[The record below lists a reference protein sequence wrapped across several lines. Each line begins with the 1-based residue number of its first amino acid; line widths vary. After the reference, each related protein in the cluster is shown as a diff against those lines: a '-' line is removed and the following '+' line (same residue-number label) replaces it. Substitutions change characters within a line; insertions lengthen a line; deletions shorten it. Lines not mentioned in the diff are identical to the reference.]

1 MKTKETKGTNLPGA
15 WIVNPKDRGRKPIKS
30 GNIYLQ
36 NNEEFQIEIFNPLRE
51 CVLADIRLNSQSIS
65 KTGLVIKPGQRVYL
79 DCFVDDRKKFIF
91 QTYEIEMTDETG
103 EAIQNN
109 GLMEV
114 FFYKEE
120 AISLKNWSEKLRQV
134 VIREYYPVYP
144 YWQPY
149 YRPYPVWY
157 GGYCTTNIG
166 TTLQGNSISFGGT
179 TVNAVYNSTNNNS
192 TLTSFNSTTGTLN
205 LTGGVSNSA
214 SYTSGVEL
222 SNLNLN
228 NSFSSNSIPIAG
240 SLETGRIEKGEKSNQ
255 QFGEVDMDFEK
266 NYIHHIV
273 YQLLPESR
281 KPKSASEIALDYKNN
296 LTKKQK
302 SGTSGNWPHQYD
314 KNDDEVIDL
323 IKKLSDLNKAG
334 VLSDEE
340 FNEKKKELLAR
351 I

>member
-91 QTYEIEMTDETG
+91 QTYEIEMTDETK

-120 AISLKNWSEKLRQV
+120 AVSLKNWSEKLRQV

-192 TLTSFNSTTGTLN
+192 NLTSFNSTTGTLN

-281 KPKSASEIALDYKNN
+281 KPVEAE
-296 LTKKQK
+296 TKKPSEK
-302 SGTSGNWPHQYD
+302 LKEGHQAA
-314 KNDDEVIDL
+314 DL
-323 IKKLSDLNKAG
+323 LVKLKDLKDAG
-334 VLSDEE
+334 VISDEE

>member
-1 MKTKETKGTNLPGA
+1 MKTKETKGANLPGA
-15 WIVNPKDRGRKPIKS
+15 WICNPNDNGRKPIKS

-36 NNEEFQIEIFNPLRE
+36 NDEQFKIELYNPLRE

-91 QTYEIEMTDETG
+91 QTYEIEMTDETQ

-120 AISLKNWSEKLRQV
+120 AVSLKNWSEKLRQV

-192 TLTSFNSTTGTLN
+192 TLTSFNSTTGTVN
-205 LTGGVSNSA
+205 LTGGLSNSA
-214 SYTSGVEL
+214 SYTSGIDL

-281 KPKSASEIALDYKNN
+281 KPIEVE
-296 LTKKQK
+296 TKK
-302 SGTSGNWPHQYD
+302 TSEKLKEGHQAA
-314 KNDDEVIDL
+314 DL
-323 IKKLSDLNKAG
+323 LVKLKDLKDAG
-334 VLSDEE
+334 VISDEE

>member
-36 NNEEFQIEIFNPLRE
+36 NNEEFVIEIFNPLKE

-91 QTYEIEMTDETG
+91 QTYEIEMTDETA

-120 AISLKNWSEKLRQV
+120 AVSLKNWSEKLRQV

-157 GGYCTTNIG
+157 GAYTSGTMTTNIG
-166 TTLQGNSISFGGT
+166 TTLQGGGLSFGGT
-179 TVNAVYNSTNNNS
+179 TTN
-192 TLTSFNSTTGTLN
+192 TVFNSTTGTLN

-214 SYTSGVEL
+214 SYTSGIDL

-281 KPKSASEIALDYKNN
+281 KPVEAE
-296 LTKKQK
+296 TKKPSEK
-302 SGTSGNWPHQYD
+302 LKEGHQAA
-314 KNDDEVIDL
+314 DL
-323 IKKLSDLNKAG
+323 LVKLKDLKDAG
-334 VLSDEE
+334 VISDEE

>member
-1 MKTKETKGTNLPGA
+1 MKTKETKGANLPGA

-36 NNEEFQIEIFNPLRE
+36 NNEEFVIEIFNPLRE

-91 QTYEIEMTDETG
+91 QTYEIEMTDETQ

-120 AISLKNWSEKLRQV
+120 AVSLKNWSEKLRQV

-157 GGYCTTNIG
+157 TGCYT
-166 TTLQGNSISFGGT
+166 TTLQGGGLSFGGT
-179 TVNAVYNSTNNNS
+179 TTN
-192 TLTSFNSTTGTLN
+192 TVFNSTTGGLN
-205 LTGGVSNSA
+205 LTGGVSNLT
-214 SYTSGVEL
+214 SYTTGVDL
-222 SNLNLN
+222 SNIQVSNC
-228 NSFSSNSIPIAG
+228 FSSNSIPIAG

-281 KPKSASEIALDYKNN
+281 KPVEVE
-296 LTKKQK
+296 TKK
-302 SGTSGNWPHQYD
+302 TSEKLKEGHQAA
-314 KNDDEVIDL
+314 DL
-323 IKKLSDLNKAG
+323 LVKLKDLKDAG
-334 VLSDEE
+334 VISDEE

>member
-1 MKTKETKGTNLPGA
+1 MKTKEVKSTNLPGA
-15 WIVNPKDRGRKPIKS
+15 WIVNPKNKGRKPIKS
-30 GNIYLQ
+30 SNIYLE
-36 NNEEFQIEIFNPLRE
+36 NNEEFQIEVWNPLKE
-51 CVLADIRLNSQSIS
+51 CVLADIRLNNQSIS

-79 DCFVDDRKKFIF
+79 DCFIDDRKKFIF
-91 QTYEIEMTDETG
+91 QTYEIEMSDETK

-120 AISLKNWSEKLRQV
+120 AVSLKNWSEKLRQV

-149 YRPYPVWY
+149 YRPYPFWY
-157 GGYCTTNIG
+157 GAYTSGTTTTNIG
-166 TTLQGNSISFGGT
+166 TTLQGGGLSFGGT
-179 TVNAVYNSTNNNS
+179 TTN
-192 TLTSFNSTTGTLN
+192 TVFNSTTGTLN
-205 LTGGVSNSA
+205 LTGGLSNSA
-214 SYTSGVEL
+214 SYTSGVDL

-255 QFGEVDMDFEK
+255 QFTEVDMDFEK

-281 KPKSASEIALDYKNN
+281 KPVEVE
-296 LTKKQK
+296 TKK
-302 SGTSGNWPHQYD
+302 TSEKLKEGHQAA
-314 KNDDEVIDL
+314 DL
-323 IKKLSDLNKAG
+323 LVKLKDLKDAG
-334 VLSDEE
+334 VISDEE

>member
-15 WIVNPKDRGRKPIKS
+15 WICNPNDNGRKPIKS

-36 NNEEFQIEIFNPLRE
+36 NDEQFKIELYNPLRE

-91 QTYEIEMTDETG
+91 QTYEIEMSDETG

-120 AISLKNWSEKLRQV
+120 AVSLKNWSEKLRQV

-166 TTLQGNSISFGGT
+166 TTLQGGGLSFGGT
-179 TVNAVYNSTNNNS
+179 TTNSV
-192 TLTSFNSTTGTLN
+192 FNSTTGTLN

-214 SYTSGVEL
+214 SYTSGVDL
-222 SNLNLN
+222 SNMNISN
-228 NSFSSNSIPIAG
+228 CFSSESIPVAG

-255 QFGEVDMDFEK
+255 QFSEVDMDFEK

-281 KPKSASEIALDYKNN
+281 KPVEVEAKKPSEKLKE
-296 LTKKQK
+296 
-302 SGTSGNWPHQYD
+302 GHQAT
-314 KNDDEVIDL
+314 DL
-323 IKKLSDLNKAG
+323 LVKLKDLKDAG
-334 VLSDEE
+334 VISDEE

>member
-91 QTYEIEMTDETG
+91 QTYEIEMTDETA

-120 AISLKNWSEKLRQV
+120 AVSLKNWSEKLRQV

-157 GGYCTTNIG
+157 GAYTSGTMTTNIG
-166 TTLQGNSISFGGT
+166 TTLQGGGLSFGGT
-179 TVNAVYNSTNNNS
+179 TTN
-192 TLTSFNSTTGTLN
+192 TVFNSTTGALN

-214 SYTSGVEL
+214 SYTSGIDL

-281 KPKSASEIALDYKNN
+281 KPVEAE
-296 LTKKQK
+296 TKKPSEK
-302 SGTSGNWPHQYD
+302 LKEGHQAA
-314 KNDDEVIDL
+314 DL
-323 IKKLSDLNKAG
+323 LVKLKDLKDAG
-334 VLSDEE
+334 VISDEE

>member
-1 MKTKETKGTNLPGA
+1 MKTKEVKGTNLPGA
-15 WIVNPKDRGRKPIKS
+15 WICNPNDNGRKPIKS

-36 NNEEFQIEIFNPLRE
+36 NDEQFKIELYNPLRE

-79 DCFVDDRKKFIF
+79 DCFIDDRKKFIF
-91 QTYEIEMTDETG
+91 QTYEIEMSNETQ

-120 AISLKNWSEKLRQV
+120 AVSLKNWSEKLREV
-134 VIREYYPVYP
+134 VVREYYPIYVDRYP
-144 YWQPY
+144 NWYP

-157 GGYCTTNIG
+157 GTTG
-166 TTLQGNSISFGGT
+166 GISFGGT
-179 TVNAVYNSTNNNS
+179 TTNTVY
-192 TLTSFNSTTGTLN
+192 NSTTGTLT
-205 LTGGVSNSA
+205 LTGGISNSS
-214 SYTSGVEL
+214 SYTNGVNL

-228 NSFSSNSIPIAG
+228 NSVSSNSIPISE
-240 SLETGRIEKGEKSNQ
+240 SLETGRIEKGQKSNQ
-255 QFGEVDMDFEK
+255 QFSEVDMDFEK

-281 KPKSASEIALDYKNN
+281 KPVEVESKKPSEKLKESHKAADL
-296 LTKKQK
+296 
-302 SGTSGNWPHQYD
+302 
-314 KNDDEVIDL
+314 L
-323 IKKLSDLNKAG
+323 IKLKDLMDAG
-334 VLSDEE
+334 VISEEE

>member
-15 WIVNPKDRGRKPIKS
+15 WIVNPKDKGRKPIKS
-30 GNIYLQ
+30 GNIYLE
-36 NNEEFQIEIFNPLRE
+36 NNEEFSIEIFNPLKE
-51 CVLADIRLNSQSIS
+51 CVLADIRLNNQSIS

-91 QTYEIEMTDETG
+91 QTYEIEMTDETQ

-120 AISLKNWSEKLRQV
+120 AVSLKNWSEKLRQV
-134 VIREYYPVYP
+134 VVREYYPIYVDRYP
-144 YWQPY
+144 NWYP

-166 TTLQGNSISFGGT
+166 TTLQGGGLSFGGT
-179 TVNAVYNSTNNNS
+179 TTN
-192 TLTSFNSTTGTLN
+192 TVFNSTTGTLN

-222 SNLNLN
+222 SNMSIN
-228 NSFSSNSIPIAG
+228 NCFSSNSIPIAG

-255 QFGEVDMDFEK
+255 QFTEVDMDFEK

-281 KPKSASEIALDYKNN
+281 KPAEVE
-296 LTKKQK
+296 TKKPSEK
-302 SGTSGNWPHQYD
+302 LKEGHQAAD
-314 KNDDEVIDL
+314 LLVKLKDLKDGGVI
-323 IKKLSDLNKAG
+323 SE
-334 VLSDEE
+334 EE

>member
-1 MKTKETKGTNLPGA
+1 MKTKETKGANLPGA

-36 NNEEFQIEIFNPLRE
+36 NNEVFVIEIFNPLRE

-91 QTYEIEMTDETG
+91 QTYEIEMTDETA

-120 AISLKNWSEKLRQV
+120 AVSLKNWSEKLRQV

-149 YRPYPVWY
+149 YRPYPFWY
-157 GGYCTTNIG
+157 GAYTSGTTTTNIG
-166 TTLQGNSISFGGT
+166 TTLQGGGLSFGGT
-179 TVNAVYNSTNNNS
+179 TTN
-192 TLTSFNSTTGTLN
+192 TVFNSTTGTLN
-205 LTGGVSNSA
+205 LTGGLSNSA
-214 SYTSGVEL
+214 SYTSGVDL

-255 QFGEVDMDFEK
+255 QFTEVDMDFEK

-281 KPKSASEIALDYKNN
+281 KPVEAE
-296 LTKKQK
+296 TKKPSEK
-302 SGTSGNWPHQYD
+302 LKEGHQAA
-314 KNDDEVIDL
+314 DL
-323 IKKLSDLNKAG
+323 LVKLKDLKDAG
-334 VLSDEE
+334 VISDEE